1 MRLPKSVLLKRMA
14 ISQEEPDS
22 KLEPQTADEFYDDGV
37 EFEESGDRWFTSDI
51 SKGIRF
57 YYRAH
62 NSYKQALKMS
72 PIMADALYNLPRLE
86 FDVYNKYVKDDSIVL
101 DDLTNCADALN
112 DNQPGGLFQNIK
124 SLCQSFE
131 SSIEILYQSGK
142 ENLISWDFFFNTA
155 MCYFEYI
162 DTLLSDASI
171 LNNVSSPDNELIKA
185 LQRCIIMFEK
195 TLNLMN
201 NILLNNV
208 DDKSINKDSV
218 SGVCIESYRMI
229 SSIYETLYSNE
240 LINIF
245 DKFTKEFVEKIDSIV
260 LTLFQEELSNDII
273 ITLKISK
280 LKERA
285 SRELDYD
292 LFINKWMS
300 EVELNDIL
308 EKQLIEASSIRS
320 YIDKFETV
328 GIDIPQLN
336 KWNILTNL
344 NTKYKDITNKLRSE
358 IDQLIKKQ
366 GSKND
371 LLSNKIS
378 LLCSVFIERGDIE
391 LERSMLEIDE
401 AIKNREMLRNNCKN
415 LLKNALIYSKK
426 SGGIRESMSGKLTRS
441 KRQREAAMR
450 LCIIEQKP
458 QEDWNKIIGE
468 KYWPIELD
476 ALTDIEAY
484 KKFFT

>member
-1 MRLPKSVLLKRMA
+1 MKIPKSVLLKRME
-14 ISQEEPDS
+14 EEPDN
-22 KLEPQTADEFYDDGV
+22 KLEPQTADDFYDEGV

-62 NSYKQALKMS
+62 NSYKQALKIN

-101 DDLTNCADALN
+101 DDLNNCADALN
-112 DNQPGGLFQNIK
+112 DNQTGGLFQNIR

-131 SSIEILYQSGK
+131 SSIEILYQSGG
-142 ENLISWDFFFNTA
+142 ENLIGWDFFFNTA

-171 LNNVSSPDNELIKA
+171 LNNVTSPDNEFVKA

-195 TLNLMN
+195 TLNIMENTLM
-201 NILLNNV
+201 NNV
-208 DDKSINKDSV
+208 DDEIINKDTV
-218 SGVCIESYRMI
+218 SSVCIESYRMI

-240 LINIF
+240 LINILDTLTNAF
-245 DKFTKEFVEKIDSIV
+245 IVKIDSIV
-260 LTLFQEELSNDII
+260 LSLLEEKLSNDVI

-285 SRELDYD
+285 SRELDYN

-300 EVELNDIL
+300 EIELNDIL

-328 GIDIPQLN
+328 GIEISQLN

-358 IDQLIKKQ
+358 IDHLIKKQ
-366 GSKND
+366 NSEND
-371 LLSNKIS
+371 LLSNRIS

-391 LERSMLEIDE
+391 LERSVLEIDE
-401 AIKNREMLRNNCKN
+401 ATKNCEILRNNCKN

-426 SGGIRESMSGKLTRS
+426 SGGIRESVSGKLTRS

-450 LCIIEQKP
+450 LCILEQKP

-468 KYWPIELD
+468 KYWPIELNT
-476 ALTDIEAY
+476 LKDIEAY
-484 KKFFT
+484 RIFFT